1 MDCFRQIAGL
11 LWCLLTLSAHSEPA
25 VSQQV
30 YAEEI
35 RARVGQTDPAWQVY
49 SSRGFAPLWIQ
60 NDTVTAQ
67 SVALV
72 RSMCRA
78 EQYGLRSIDYLD
90 CAGFERMLTTPA
102 FPDSRSHLVSAGFDT
117 GLTTAAMRFLSD
129 IHFGRVDPRN
139 AGFDFGAPRKPLDY
153 GRILNALAVAA
164 DIAPVLASVEPPFEH
179 YRLLKQALARYR
191 SLDSGQAVATRAELR
206 SAPYDERIRQIEL
219 TLERWRWLPE
229 FNTPPILVNIPQF
242 RLFAFQSTRDLR
254 SEILQMDVIVG
265 RSFPKLQ
272 TPVFAADLR
281 YVVFRPYWDIPYSI
295 MKKEMLPELRRGSD
309 AWRKQHLEL
318 VAGPGDAAPVVPF
331 TPENLDRLEAGKL
344 RLRQQPGADN
354 ALGLIKFMLP
364 NAYNVY
370 LHSTPAHHLFARTS
384 RAFSHGCI
392 RVSDPVALA
401 TQVLRN
407 SGTNW
412 TPEAI
417 TAAMNGTATLRVNL
431 KTPIRVMI
439 VYATALAQEDGSI
452 LFFNDIYGHD
462 RKLETLLGLPPKS
475 ATKSAM
481 NGRQ

>member
-1 MDCFRQIAGL
+1 MNCFRQLAGL
-11 LWCLLTLSAHSEPA
+11 LWCLFALTSGCEPA
-25 VSQQV
+25 LSQQV
-30 YAEEI
+30 YADEI
-35 RARVGQTDPAWQVY
+35 RSRIGPADSMWQVY
-49 SSRGFAPLWIQ
+49 AGRNFAPLWIQ
-60 NDTVTAQ
+60 NDAVTSQAI
-67 SVALV
+67 SLV
-72 RSMCRA
+72 RTMCSA
-78 EQYGLRSIDYLD
+78 ERYGLRAIEYLD
-90 CAGFERMLTTPA
+90 CAGFEQMLQRPA
-102 FPDSRSHLVSAGFDT
+102 SPGPRSPLVSSAFDT

-129 IHFGRVDPRN
+129 IHFGRVDPRK
-139 AGFDFGAPRKPLDY
+139 AGFDFGIPRKAMDY
-153 GRILNALAVAA
+153 GYILNQLATAS
-164 DIAPVLASVEPPFEH
+164 DIEPVLAAVEPQFEH

-191 SLDSGQAVATRAELR
+191 SLDSGQAVATRAELHT
-206 SAPYDERIRQIEL
+206 APYDERIRQIEL
-219 TLERWRWLPE
+219 TLERWRWLPD

-254 SEILQMDVIVG
+254 AEILQMDVIVG

-272 TPVFAADLR
+272 TPVFAADLK

-295 MKKEMLPELRRGSD
+295 VKKEMLPQLRSKSD
-309 AWRKQHLEL
+309 FWRKQHLEL

-344 RLRQQPGADN
+344 RLRQQPGTDN

-370 LHSTPAHHLFARTS
+370 LHSTPAHHLFARSS

-401 TQVLRN
+401 AQVLRN
-407 SGTNW
+407 AGGNW

-417 TAAMNGTATLRVNL
+417 TAAMNGTETFRVNL
-431 KTPIRVMI
+431 KTPIRVLI

-462 RKLETLLGLPPKS
+462 RRLESLLAQP
-475 ATKSAM
+475 TKAVTQSAM
-481 NGRQ
+481 IGRQ